1 MSRVVKA
8 LLLSLPLIC
17 WSAATTNAAEPLH
30 GKSLYD
36 RLGGKKAITAVVDEF
51 VGRVGADDRINAYF
65 AGADLVQLKAH
76 LVNQICQVAG
86 GPCKYTGQNMK
97 AAHTGMMITTVDFNA
112 LVEDLVGALDKFK
125 VGEKEKGELLGVL
138 GPMKGDIVTGDATL
152 YGRLGS
158 KAAITAVVAE
168 FVGRVGADTRINGF
182 FAKTNLDHLKK
193 MLVDQ
198 ICQAAGGP
206 CKYTGRDM
214 KTAHAG
220 MGVTDAAF
228 GALVEDLVAALDK
241 FKVGEKEKN
250 ELLGVLGPMKT
261 DIVESPAMGNK

>member
-1 MSRVVKA
+1 MRSTAKMLLVVVT
-8 LLLSLPLIC
+8 LSC
-17 WSAATTNAAEPLH
+17 CGAAAIHGGEPVH
-30 GKSLYD
+30 GKSLFD
-36 RLGGKKAITAVVDEF
+36 RLGGKPAITAVVDEF

-76 LVNQICQVAG
+76 LVNQICQAAG
-86 GPCKYTGQNMK
+86 GPCKYTGKDMK
-97 AAHTGMMITTVDFNA
+97 SAHSGMMITTADFNA
-112 LVEDLVGALDKFK
+112 LVENLVGALDKFK
-125 VGEKEKGELLGVL
+125 VGKQEKDELLAVL

-158 KAAITAVVAE
+158 KAAITAVVDD
-168 FVGRVGADTRINGF
+168 FVARVGADTRINGF
-182 FAKTNLDHLKK
+182 FAKTDLTRLKK

-206 CKYTGRDM
+206 CTYTGKDM

-228 GALVEDLVAALDK
+228 GALVEDLVAALNK
-241 FKVGEKEKN
+241 FKVGDKEKN

-261 DIVESPAMGNK
+261 DIVQSPAMSKN